1 MIAVHTPESLG
12 NLSRFDLRKLHAS
25 LGLVVPVDSRTR
37 EGCEARIL
45 RAQPQKVKKPLANLA
60 PRSEEDKEPL
70 NHGDNGRGRVAP
82 NNNSFASV
90 IAPIESELVRNLSD
104 LDLLYQQEREVQL
117 AIELTAVGSKE
128 EEIGCKKL
136 QTIEGRITELE
147 DRIQK
152 TTTPAPASPKIWD
165 KATSDVAIGDCI
177 QMPLHPYWV
186 VADKEQMSDGRT
198 RLLVRASSGHAEEW
212 YLPAPQRV
220 WSLDEIERAIAQLKA
235 DILNPKKPCDRPVAL
250 NGQPCLF

>member
-25 LGLVVPVDSRTR
+25 LGLVVPVASRTR
-37 EGCEARIL
+37 EGYEARIL
-45 RAQPQKVKKPLANLA
+45 RAANPAPQATG
-60 PRSEEDKEPL
+60 EEDPPT
-70 NHGDNGRGRVAP
+70 NRGDSGRGRVAP

-198 RLLVRASSGHAEEW
+198 RLLVRASSGRSEEW

-220 WSLDEIERAIAQLKA
+220 WSLDEIERAIVQLKA
-235 DILNPKKPCDRPVAL
+235 DILNPKKLCDRPIRVATAV
-250 NGQPCLF
+250 

>member
-1 MIAVHTPESLG
+1 MIAVHTPES
-12 NLSRFDLRKLHAS
+12 RKLHAS

-37 EGCEARIL
+37 EGYEARIL
-45 RAQPQKVKKPLANLA
+45 RAANPAPQATG
-60 PRSEEDKEPL
+60 EEDPPTDR
-70 NHGDNGRGRVAP
+70 GDSGRGRVAP

-90 IAPIESELVRNLSD
+90 IALIESELVRNLSD

-136 QTIEGRITELE
+136 RTIEGRITKLE
-147 DRIQK
+147 DRIQEI
-152 TTTPAPASPKIWD
+152 TTPVPVLLPKIWD

-198 RLLVRASSGHAEEW
+198 RLLVRASSGRSEEW

-220 WSLDEIERAIAQLKA
+220 WSLDEIERAIVQLKA
-235 DILNPKKPCDRPVAL
+235 DILNPKKLCDRPVAL